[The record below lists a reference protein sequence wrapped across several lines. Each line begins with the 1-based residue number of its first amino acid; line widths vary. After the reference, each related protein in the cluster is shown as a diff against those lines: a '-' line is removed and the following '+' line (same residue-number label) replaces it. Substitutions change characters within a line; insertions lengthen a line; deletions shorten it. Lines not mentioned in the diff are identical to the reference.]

1 MPFAKGK
8 SGNPGGRPKATRLT
22 VSIRARARVD
32 SQRAYET
39 LLLALSDEKQRVTAA
54 VNILRLAGVSFQSDN
69 EEAKTVAEAAR
80 AMVAGSP
87 VEQLEE
93 IAGVPSLPLN

>member
-32 SQRAYET
+32 SQLAYET

-54 VNILRLAGVSFQSDN
+54 VNILRLAGVSFQSDA
-69 EEAKTVAEAAR
+69 EQAVTQAQAVA
-80 AMVAGSP
+80 
-87 VEQLEE
+87 
-93 IAGVPSLPLN
+93 AGVTPEKLVDLIGGPTLPLN

>member
-1 MPFAKGK
+1 V
-8 SGNPGGRPKATRLT
+8 L
-22 VSIRARARVD
+22 VS
-32 SQRAYET
+32 
-39 LLLALSDEKQRVTAA
+39 ALDDEKQRVGAA
-54 VNILRLAGVSFQSDN
+54 VQILKLAGVSFQSDN